1 MALIQQKL
9 QKLSAVHREHGF
21 LGMLKAVSRFLM
33 SSVCDYQIQEVRGR
47 IIADQDP
54 VVARR
59 ENEIKLA
66 IECSIVEAGDA
77 LEPFAA
83 EFSLPFRDS
92 FDALKQRLDQGC
104 ALILARH
111 AQQNGAGNEVVAY
124 SIVERGGFS
133 AAGIKG
139 KIAKSILFIHHTEVA
154 HKYRGQRIAQVLTG
168 VMKEYCR
175 NRGIIISCTAHTTG
189 NIPSERAFRRF
200 DSSRL
205 LCHAVHLSFFRGL
218 LVWHTPWSKIERA
231 IASLDSRLERSGD
244 GKTASG
250 PGSSKAY
257 DLAPAEKVIR
267 HSGAPRS

>member
-1 MALIQQKL
+1 MLRQKL
-9 QKLSAVHREHGF
+9 QKLSAIYRQGDAFALIRHLRSA
-21 LGMLKAVSRFLM
+21 LIT
-33 SSVCDYQIQEVRGR
+33 SVCDCQIQEVRGR

-104 ALILARH
+104 ALILARR

-139 KIAKSILFIHHTEVA
+139 KISKGILFIHHTEVA

-175 NRGIIISCTAHTTG
+175 NRGIMISCTAHRTG

-205 LCHAVHLSFFRGL
+205 LCHAVRLSFFRGL
-218 LVWHTPWSKIERA
+218 FVWHTSWRQIERA
-231 IASLDSRLERSGD
+231 IASLDSRLERCEG

-250 PGSSKAY
+250 PGSSEAY